1 MILQVDVG
9 PAADQKLSH
18 LQIASGHCP
27 MQQMVKVCQTGYFGL
42 VFSLIEGGRIKKLLE
57 LELVAFIYG
66 ESGHIVLYFEIEQ
79 IL

>member
-1 MILQVDVG
+1 
-9 PAADQKLSH
+9 
-18 LQIASGHCP
+18 
-27 MQQMVKVCQTGYFGL
+27 MVKVCQTGYFGL
-42 VFSLIEGGRIKKLLE
+42 VFSLIEGGRVKKLLE